1 MRFSSYAALNGTCS
15 TLIGIAF
22 IVAGFPGLLG
32 GDGADTG
39 YAWLAL
45 PGVLV
50 VLAPLALVA
59 ARRRIPVSAPGRW
72 LTDRPIAAAASGA
85 SILPERRLRIRLIG
99 ETIVWGAVAL
109 AVIAGFTTS
118 RPFAYATGWASL
130 AYGLLELLA
139 SAPRIRAVEFER
151 GTKYFVHR
159 RPGLGTPEV
168 TTP

>member
-1 MRFSSYAALNGTCS
+1 MRFSTYAALNGTCS

-32 GDGADTG
+32 GEGSETG
-39 YAWLAL
+39 YAWLAI

-50 VLAPLALVA
+50 VLVPLALVA
-59 ARRRIPVSAPGRW
+59 ARRGIPVTAPGRW
-72 LTDRPIAAAASGA
+72 LTDRPIAEATEGGSV
-85 SILPERRLRIRLIG
+85 LPEGKLRWRLIG
-99 ETIVWGAVAL
+99 ETIIWGAVAL

-130 AYGLLELLA
+130 AYGLVELLA
-139 SAPRIRAVEFER
+139 SAPRIRELEFQR
-151 GTKYFVHR
+151 ATSYLIHR
-159 RPGLGTPEV
+159 RPGLGTPKI